1 MCLMLPFVLLVLYSA
16 FIIILK
22 IGIHDYQTNASQPN
36 LWSRKKKTSKSAE
49 SPNISVRRNSLLPLR
64 VFDQFRIIEIANR
77 NGTC

>member
-16 FIIILK
+16 FIII
-22 IGIHDYQTNASQPN
+22 GILDYQTNASQPN